1 MAKGDFAFFY
11 DKIKAAKKKTGGDI
25 SFYLPERMQYMT
37 DLELLKTAENLKDYA
52 ERNLQKSKGN
62 MYCCPACGSGTHGTG
77 NSDGALSIDGNLF
90 KCFSCGAGGSVID
103 LIKLVEGKDNKEAV
117 KRCRELYD
125 RDYDPYRTPQKGQAP
140 SNARKQEG
148 QKTMIETSAQEP
160 EPIQRD
166 FRNYFKR
173 CRKGIR
179 DTSYPR
185 SRGLDEETVIR
196 FGMGFDPTWTSP
208 TAEQARKEKNKER
221 AREGLEPLPPLT
233 PSPRLIIPLSANNYL
248 ARDTRPDS
256 ELTEAQKRFKKMNE
270 GRNKPFFN
278 EQAINNPLCF
288 FVVEG
293 ELDAISIE
301 QAGGSCIALGSTV
314 KAKAFGELLK
324 KRDALKT
331 GTVIISLDNDPAGQQ
346 AAEIIEEACIIAGV
360 EYAKENASGNWKDP
374 NEFLVNDRNGFYKT
388 IRGIIQQ
395 VRGEKLAEY
404 EGKNAAAAVKAFMR
418 RPETA
423 GAAIPTGFKNL
434 DKFLEGGLPSG
445 LIFIGGLS
453 SLGKTTLA
461 LQIAEHIATGTR
473 PEGTFAGTPAMDVMY
488 FALEQS
494 QNDLISKMLSSR
506 TYRASIRKKKKEK
519 LAKTSIQ
526 LIRRDKWKDWP
537 QDEWDNLWECYT
549 DFENGTG
556 KHLFFTEAPAG
567 LSAADIAEAVRKRMA
582 YTGNKVTVFI
592 DYLQILRP
600 VSDKL
605 TDKQAVDQTI
615 NILATLARDYG
626 ITIIGISSFNREN
639 YWQKVNMTAF
649 KDSGNLEYSADILLA
664 IAPAKME
671 EASSDKEKKE
681 NKEEIEKCRDA
692 KDKNLQL
699 HVLKNRNGKVTGKNS
714 QLFFTYHSW
723 FNYFEEA
730 EAPSYLSN
738 FDNGNPAAQGK
749 IKRVM

>member
-1 MAKGDFAFFY
+1 
-11 DKIKAAKKKTGGDI
+11 
-25 SFYLPERMQYMT
+25 MT

-52 ERNLQKSKGN
+52 NKNLKRDGEFYHCPVCGMNHSK
-62 MYCCPACGSGTHGTG
+62 ATLH
-77 NSDGALSIDGNLF
+77 LDGNLF
-90 KCFSCGAGGSVID
+90 KCFYGTCEAAGSVID
-103 LIKLVEGKDNKEAV
+103 LIKYVEGKDTKEAV

-125 RDYDPYRTPQKGQAP
+125 RDYDPYWTPKKGQAP

-148 QKTMIETSAQEP
+148 QKTMNETPAQEQDN
-160 EPIQRD
+160 IKRD

-173 CRKGIR
+173 CRKRIH
-179 DTSYPR
+179 DTNYPR

-196 FGMGFDPTWTSP
+196 FGMGFDPEWISP
-208 TAEQARKEKNKER
+208 TAEYNRKQKNKER
-221 AREGLEPLPPLT
+221 EKAGQEPLPPLT

-256 ELTEAQKRFKKMNE
+256 ELTEAQQKFKKMNE
-270 GRNKPFFN
+270 GKEKPFFN
-278 EQAINNPLCF
+278 LQAINNPLCF
-288 FVVEG
+288 FVTEG
-293 ELDAISIE
+293 EINAISIE
-301 QAGGSCIALGSTV
+301 QAGGSCVALGTS
-314 KAKAFGELLK
+314 KRAKAFGEILK
-324 KRDALKT
+324 QRDALKT
-331 GTVIISLDNDPAGQQ
+331 GTVIICEDKDTAGKQ
-346 AAEIIEEACIIAGV
+346 AADAIEEACIIAGI
-360 EYAKENASGNWKDP
+360 EYIREEVTGGHND
-374 NEFLVNDRNGFYKT
+374 VNDYLIADRNGFYNT
-388 IRGIIQQ
+388 IRGIIQR

-434 DKFLEGGLPSG
+434 DKFLDGGLPSG
-445 LIFIGGLS
+445 LVFIGGLS

-473 PEGTFAGTPAMDVMY
+473 PDGTFLGTPAMDVMY

-494 QNDLISKMLSSR
+494 QNDLISKILSSR
-506 TYRASIRKKKKEK
+506 TYRASIRKGKKEK

-549 DFENGTG
+549 DFETGTG

-567 LSAADIAEAVRKRMA
+567 ISAADIAEAVRKRMA
-582 YTGNKVTVFI
+582 YTGKKVTVFI

-639 YWQKVNMTAF
+639 YWQQVNMTAF
-649 KDSGNLEYSADILLA
+649 KDSGNLEYSADLLLA
-664 IAPAKME
+664 IAPAKMK
-671 EASSDKEKKE
+671 EASNENEKKE
-681 NKEEIEKCRDA
+681 NKETVEKCKEA
-692 KDKNLQL
+692 KEKDLKL
-699 HVLKNRNGKVTGKNS
+699 HVLKNRNGKITGKKH
-714 QLFFTYHSW
+714 QLFLKYHAM

-730 EAPSYLSN
+730 EAPSDLDY

-749 IKRVM
+749 TKRVM